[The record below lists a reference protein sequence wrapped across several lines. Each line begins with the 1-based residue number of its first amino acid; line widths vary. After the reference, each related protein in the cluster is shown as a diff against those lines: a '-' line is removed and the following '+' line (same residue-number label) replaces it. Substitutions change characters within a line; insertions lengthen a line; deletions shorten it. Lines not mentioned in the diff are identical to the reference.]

1 MALNVKDIN
10 NNKSLE
16 HPVRAVLV
24 VLLLFAFLPAQTSA
38 QVNNKLYPFNHLIPN
53 DLRSAPRIYGSQ
65 YDCRIRVKEDGAEN
79 VYQAFVTGYFS
90 DPSRNI
96 SSVACFRTM
105 EKCQAYLNFM
115 RGYLEL
121 TRSASCQHGYY
132 KGLFGWF

>member
-1 MALNVKDIN
+1 M
-10 NNKSLE
+10 
-16 HPVRAVLV
+16 RAI
-24 VLLLFAFLPAQTSA
+24 VLLLLAIALMSLPASA
-38 QVNNKLYPFNHLIPN
+38 QINNKLYPFNYLLPN

-65 YDCRIRVKEDGAEN
+65 YDCKIRVKEDGPEN

-96 SSVACFRTM
+96 SSVACFKTQR
-105 EKCQAYLNFM
+105 KCEAYLNFM